1 MPVILVT
8 RSATQAST
16 LINHLTRYGAEVLAL
31 PTIQTT
37 PCPLPAHLPP
47 LTTFQWL
54 IFTSTNG
61 VNYFFEQLPAGLT
74 FPGRIAAV
82 GQQTAHA
89 LTHWCQQAAVV
100 PARFTAADLPAVLGD
115 VAGQHILLPQ
125 GNLARPE
132 LAQLLQEAG
141 AMVYPLTIY
150 HTSTPPADPAVLQR
164 LAAGVDG
171 VTFTSPST
179 FAGFYQ
185 LCGTEL
191 AQKIL
196 QTAVVACIGPT
207 TAQAVQTAG
216 FTVHLIPADHT
227 AAGLAEMIAHH
238 FGLKEK
244 FSSRTIHL

>member
-82 GQQTAHA
+82 GPQTAQTLAHWQQQT
-89 LTHWCQQAAVV
+89 QAI
-100 PARFTAADLPAVLGD
+100 PEQFTAADLPAILGD
-115 VAGQHILLPQ
+115 VAGQNILLPQ

-132 LAQLLQEAG
+132 LAHLLQTAG
-141 AMVYPLTIY
+141 ANVHQLTIY
-150 HTSTPPADPAVLQR
+150 HTSTPPADPAVLER
-164 LAAGVDG
+164 LAAGVDV

-179 FAGFYQ
+179 FTGFQ
-185 LCGTEL
+185 QICGAEL

-196 QTAVVACIGPT
+196 HTAVVACIGPT
-207 TAQAVQTAG
+207 TAQAVQAAG
-216 FTVHLIPADHT
+216 FPVHLIPADHT